1 MKTLLVTGSTGSPF
15 TLEEIKNHL
24 RIPVGETGE
33 DDFLKGLRS
42 ASVER
47 AETITGR
54 KLMSQKWKVYFD
66 DWPDGDYIDLPYAPL
81 ISVASTGITYTDS
94 TSNTTTLGSTAWA
107 TDTVSEPGRVVLEN
121 SEDWPTDTLH
131 QNNPIEIEFTCGYS
145 ASSNIPQ
152 SIKHACLL
160 MIGHWYENRED
171 TIIGAGQVVHEIP
184 AGSKALLES
193 YRTKWF

>member
-1 MKTLLVTGSTGSPF
+1 MRTLLVTDSTGSPF

-24 RIPVGETGE
+24 RIELGETGE
-33 DDFLKGLRS
+33 DDFLKGLRT
-42 ASVER
+42 ASIET
-47 AETITGR
+47 AENITSR
-54 KLMSQKWKVYFD
+54 KLMSEKWKVYFD
-66 DWPDGDYIDLPYAPL
+66 DWSDGDSMELPYSPL
-81 ISVASTGITYTDS
+81 SNVASTGITYTGS
-94 TSNTTTLGSTAWA
+94 TGNTTTLGSTAWSV
-107 TDTVSEPGRVVLEN
+107 DTVSEPGRIVLEN
-121 SEDWPTDTLH
+121 SESWPTDTLH

-145 ASSNIPQ
+145 ASSEVPR
-152 SIKHACLL
+152 SIKHACFL